1 MKGSSRRA
9 MTLIEV
15 LAATVLLAILGSV
28 CASVLRSVPVIP
40 TDPAS
45 GTVSVDM
52 LSLER
57 AVDELLGDPDLRE
70 HVIADASVET
80 SMPWPDEP
88 AQPAIQVRRVEHES
102 AAEESEHAWVAFS
115 CEQCIVWRC
124 IELPKD
130 KQTP

>member
-1 MKGSSRRA
+1 MIRSSHRA

-28 CASVLRSVPVIP
+28 CASVLRSVSVIP

-57 AVDELLGDPDLRE
+57 AVNELLDDPDLRE
-70 HVIADASVET
+70 RVIADASAEI
-80 SMPWPDEP
+80 SLPWPDEP
-88 AQPAIQVRRVEHES
+88 ARPAIQARRVEHES

-124 IELPKD
+124 IALPKEN
-130 KQTP
+130 PSP